1 MTPVK
6 YFQLIQNNN
15 KTLISVLRT
24 DALISRYFSVN
35 QQAVEE
41 LWYINAILSFAMTI
55 KHKNYFFMEMDFGLA
70 SHICDYL
77 APTHLDHTLRT
88 YIAKYSWNQVIP
100 GSFEGLTKPAQ
111 YTSSLVRSQS
121 SQKPER
127 NYKVLHQL
135 LYSRDPIGLFKEL
148 RTADKPASLAPKV
161 TPEPETSSHVSHAS
175 VTCNIL

>member
-6 YFQLIQNNN
+6 YFQLMQNNN
-15 KTLISVLRT
+15 KNLIPVLRT
-24 DALISRYFSVN
+24 DALIVKYLSGN
-35 QQAVEE
+35 QQVVEE
-41 LWYINAILSFAMTI
+41 LWYINAILCFAIAI
-55 KHKNYFFMEMDFGLA
+55 KYKKYFFLEMDFGLA

-77 APTHLDHTLRT
+77 APTHFNHALRT
-88 YIAKYSWNQVIP
+88 YITKYYWNQVIP

-135 LYSRDPIGLFKEL
+135 LYSKDPIGLFKEL